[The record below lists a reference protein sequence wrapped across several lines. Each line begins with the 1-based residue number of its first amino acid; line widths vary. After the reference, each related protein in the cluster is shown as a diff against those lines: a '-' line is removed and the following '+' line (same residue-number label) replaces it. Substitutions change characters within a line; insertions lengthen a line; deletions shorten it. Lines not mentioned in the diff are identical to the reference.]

1 MAAVG
6 FDTHEAVKALTEVS
20 FSEAQAESVISTVR
34 NALGGDL
41 ATKADLQRVK
51 SELEAKIE
59 SEIQSLQLRLTMR
72 LGGLM
77 IAVSGL
83 VVALIK
89 FLP

>member
-1 MAAVG
+1 MASVG
-6 FDTHEAVKALTEVS
+6 FDTHEAVKALTGVG
-20 FSEAQAESVISTVR
+20 FSEAQAESVVSTVR

-51 SELEAKIE
+51 SELEAKIG

-77 IAVSGL
+77 IAVSGM